1 MKFAYKQIVSMC
13 VPQGDSKLSPI
24 AKLLSGETEDWSL
37 RAKLKL
43 LKKEFEVVL
52 KIYSETENEI
62 VTMHNKEVEKLKPLK
77 ELSLK
82 EPKDEKV
89 VAEYQEKASALNEK
103 TTKAAEKLNSTE
115 IEVKFDQFD
124 PSVVKMSLS
133 VFDEEALDPLFIDDF
148 KNKFK

>member
-1 MKFAYKQIVSMC
+1 MRFTYKQIVSMC
-13 VPQGDSKLSPI
+13 SPQGDSRLPPI
-24 AKLLSGETEDWSL
+24 VKLLSGETEDWSL

-43 LKKEFEVVL
+43 LRKEFEGVL

-62 VTMHNKEVEKLKPLK
+62 VASHNKEVEKLKPLK
-77 ELSLK
+77 ES
-82 EPKDEKV
+82 KDEKV
-89 VAEYQEKASALNEK
+89 IAEYQEKAKALNEK
-103 TTKAAEKLNSTE
+103 TNKAAEKLNSTE
-115 IEVKFDQFD
+115 IEIKFDQFD